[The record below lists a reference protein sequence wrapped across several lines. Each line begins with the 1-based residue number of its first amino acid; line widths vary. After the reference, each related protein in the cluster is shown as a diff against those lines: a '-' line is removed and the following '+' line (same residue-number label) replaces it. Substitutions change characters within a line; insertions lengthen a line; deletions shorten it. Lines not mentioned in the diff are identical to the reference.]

1 MNLSALL
8 LLIFSTSGGIPVAKA
23 PEGCAALYDQGLI
36 QIAPGKIP
44 CYCVAKA
51 GYEKMV
57 RL

>member
-1 MNLSALL
+1 MNLGALP

-23 PEGCAALYDQGLI
+23 PEGCAALLDRGLI

-44 CYCVAKA
+44 CYVIAPK
-51 GYEKMV
+51 GYGQVV

>member
-8 LLIFSTSGGIPVAKA
+8 LLIFSTAGSIPVAKA
-23 PEGCAALYDQGLI
+23 PEGCAALYDRGLI

-44 CYCVAKA
+44 CYCIAPKGYAKV
-51 GYEKMV
+51 V